1 MNVTPQTFI
10 LFSLGADVILC
21 AVLVFMWWRHTD
33 EKQALAWAIGQMALT
48 AGTAAW
54 FVAPHAWPREALVA
68 IALTA
73 SVAGFWAGTEFFL
86 GNLKRRHLRVGALC
100 ALLAAAALYIAWTR
114 LGQSV
119 TSVTAFVYAVMF
131 LWVGYRLAANC
142 NHHRLLGLVLVA
154 RGVFNLANA
163 LHLVPP
169 MIEAWFIWSFLVK
182 AASLLC
188 LIHAVQEK
196 IQKRYT
202 HAIDSLSNGF
212 IVYDR
217 DGLIHSANESCAR
230 LLGCPSVKQLIG
242 THVPDWVPGVG
253 RAGVAAHFER
263 FAAAGRYPHVE
274 TMVVAARDG
283 LQMPV
288 ELIAS
293 PHYERGQLYCMM
305 LVMDI
310 TDRKMNDDRLHRAAH
325 YDSVTGLLNRHGLS
339 LRLLQALARACETGH
354 GCAVLFID
362 IDKFK
367 RVNDSFG
374 HASGDQLLREM
385 ARLLQGMLGEDDLL
399 ARFGGDEFVMVLPA
413 AADGA
418 AGRAYACGQRI
429 LRALGD
435 GFQLSP
441 QHITVSASIGVACFP
456 GDGDDADTLTRN
468 ADIAMHE
475 VKKTGRGELRFFDP
489 TMSAY
494 AREALVIDGALR
506 GAIHSGELRLV
517 YQPIIDAA
525 TGRMDKVEAL
535 LRWHSVTLGTVGP
548 DRFIPVAEDSGL
560 IIGLGAWVLD
570 EACRQL
576 AAWRDALPELAVSI
590 NVSARQLLDPAF
602 IGLVERALADNGLAA
617 RQLEL
622 ELTERVLIGDG
633 AQVRVALAR
642 LAELGVSIS
651 LDDFGTGYSSLSY
664 LTQFH
669 INTLKIDR
677 SFVTDMVDSPRS
689 NALVATII
697 AMGRSLGLE
706 LVAEGVETAAQA
718 RVLGAM
724 GCHHLQGYHLSR
736 PVDPDALLLF
746 AAGRAA
752 SAVAAPSPSPAGY
765 SMPLL
770 PGAQ

>member
-21 AVLVFMWWRHTD
+21 AVLVFMWWRHSD
-33 EKQALAWAIGQMALT
+33 EKQALAWAIGQIALT

-54 FVAPHAWPREALVA
+54 YLAPHDWPRHALAAVT
-68 IALTA
+68 LTA
-73 SVAGFWAGTEFFL
+73 SVAGFWAGTEYFL
-86 GNLKRRHLRVGALC
+86 GNLNRRHVRVGALSG
-100 ALLAAAALYIAWTR
+100 LLGAAAFYLAWTR
-114 LGQSV
+114 FGLSV
-119 TSVTAFVYAVMF
+119 TTVTAFTYAALF
-131 LWVGYRLAANC
+131 LWVGYRLAS
-142 NHHRLLGLVLVA
+142 NHNHYRLLGLLLVA

-169 MIEAWFIWSFLVK
+169 VIEAWFMWSFLVK
-182 AASLLC
+182 AGSLLC

-202 HAIDSLSNGF
+202 HAIDSLSKGF
-212 IVYDR
+212 LVYDR
-217 DGLIHSANESCAR
+217 DGLIRSANESCAR
-230 LLGCPSVKQLIG
+230 LLGSAGVKRLIG
-242 THVPDWVPGVG
+242 THVADWVPGVG
-253 RAGVAAHFER
+253 HAGVAAHFER
-263 FAAAGRYPHVE
+263 FAGAERYPHVE
-274 TMVVAARDG
+274 TLVVTAHDG
-283 LQMPV
+283 REMPV

-293 PHYERGQLYCMM
+293 PHYERGQLHCMM

-310 TDRKMNDDRLHRAAH
+310 TERKKNDDRLHRAAH

-339 LRLLQALARACETGH
+339 LRLGEALAAARAAGH

-374 HASGDQLLREM
+374 HAAGDQMLREI
-385 ARLLQGMLGEDDLL
+385 ARLLQGLLEEGDLL
-399 ARFGGDEFVMVLPA
+399 ARFGGDEFVMALRAPA
-413 AADGA
+413 GA
-418 AGRAYACGQRI
+418 AGRADACGQRI

-441 QHITVSASIGVACFP
+441 QHVTVSASIGVACFP
-456 GDGDDADTLTRN
+456 ADGGDADTLTRN

-489 TMSAY
+489 AMSAY

-506 GAIHSGELRLV
+506 GAIHAGELRLV

-560 IIGLGAWVLD
+560 IIELGSWVLD

-576 AAWRDALPELAVSI
+576 AAWRATLPELAVSI

-602 IGLVERALADNGLAA
+602 IGLVERALAANNLAP

-642 LAELGVSIS
+642 LGELGVSIS

-677 SFVTDMVDSPRS
+677 SFVTNMVDSPRS

-718 RVLGAM
+718 RALGAM

-736 PVDPDALLLF
+736 PVDPEALLLF
-746 AAGRAA
+746 AAARAA
-752 SAVAAPSPSPAGY
+752 TAMAAPAAAG
-765 SMPLL
+765 
-770 PGAQ
+770 